1 MSALPLQVKN
11 KDASAVFITRF
22 IQEFKFKLCITE
34 HEKQLAYRLRHDVY
48 CEELEYEEASDPI
61 KKLEFDI
68 HDQNSIHC
76 LIEHRRTGLVAGC
89 VRVVMPQAS
98 RPHPLNQLPLQSYG
112 SQSLTHAE
120 LHPDKL
126 AQGSYYEISRLAV
139 NRLFRIKLKDSSTSL
154 ESSTT
159 NHNATFFLTEERQL
173 FPLLATSLFVTGYA
187 LGRQL
192 GKIQVFAMM
201 EPSLPRLLA
210 LTGFHFT
217 KVGETINFHGRRSA
231 YYINKQQA
239 ESGLKKSLLPLY
251 LHIQQTLALQLEEML
266 AQDVSTSLIT

>member
-159 NHNATFFLTEERQL
+159 NHNATFF
-173 FPLLATSLFVTGYA
+173 FY
-187 LGRQL
+187 
-192 GKIQVFAMM
+192 
-201 EPSLPRLLA
+201 
-210 LTGFHFT
+210 
-217 KVGETINFHGRRSA
+217 
-231 YYINKQQA
+231 
-239 ESGLKKSLLPLY
+239 
-251 LHIQQTLALQLEEML
+251 
-266 AQDVSTSLIT
+266 

>member
-1 MSALPLQVKN
+1 MKSVPLKVK
-11 KDASAVFITRF
+11 KREASAVLIERF
-22 IQEFKFKLCITE
+22 LQEFRFKLCVTE
-34 HEKQLAYRLRHDVY
+34 HDKQLVYRLRHDVY
-48 CEELEYEEASDPI
+48 CEELKYEEPSDPL

-89 VRVVMPQAS
+89 VRVVIPNPS
-98 RPHPLNQLPLQSYG
+98 RPYPLNQLPLQSYG
-112 SQSLTHAE
+112 HQSLTHTE
-120 LHPDKL
+120 LHPDRMD
-126 AQGSYYEISRLAV
+126 QDSFYEISRLAV
-139 NRLFRIKLKDSSTSL
+139 NRLFRTKPKDDAISAEASTAKQD
-154 ESSTT
+154 TP
-159 NHNATFFLTEERQL
+159 FFSTEERQL
-173 FPLLATSLFVTGYA
+173 FPLLATSLFITGYA

-231 YYINKQQA
+231 YYINKEQA
-239 ESGLKKSLLPLY
+239 ENGLKQTLLPLY
-251 LHIQQTLALQLEEML
+251 LHIQKTLTLQLKEMPTRV
-266 AQDVSTSLIT
+266 ASTSLVT